1 MKNIFKKTHSNG
13 AVTYKV
19 RFRKT
24 QDYKTFETFNITF
37 DDLAAA
43 EAWVL
48 KNKPIF
54 NTNPGNLHIWLA
66 GLKKEAAE
74 KGEYVIRSG
83 RRELMRDHI
92 ILTRPARL

>member
-1 MKNIFKKTHSNG
+1 MKYIYKKTHSTG
-13 AVTYKV
+13 EVTYKV

-24 QDYKTFETFNITF
+24 QDHKTVQAFNITF

-43 EAWVL
+43 EAWVK

-54 NTNPGNLHIWLA
+54 DTSPGSLHIWLA

-74 KGEYVIRSG
+74 NGEYVIRGG
-83 RRELMRDHI
+83 RREFMRDHI